1 MFLDTDNRK
10 SKRFD
15 YQSTIMLEDERGG
28 YFSYGQLSNY
38 SEGGIGFFSDF
49 SFKPGN
55 RIKIVLD
62 NPPFKAS
69 PKIYRGTIQW
79 CRESEP
85 DGSRYLYAVGV
96 KY

>member
-1 MFLDTDNRK
+1 MYLDTDHRR

-15 YQSTIMLEDERGG
+15 FQSTIMLEDEVGG

-49 SFKPGN
+49 SFKPG
-55 RIKIVLD
+55 RKIKIMID
-62 NPPFKAS
+62 NLPFKAS
-69 PKIYRGTIQW
+69 PKIYHGKIQW
-79 CRESEP
+79 CREF
-85 DGSRYLYAVGV
+85 DGDDSRYLYSVGV

>member
-1 MFLDTDNRK
+1 MFLDNDSRT

-15 YQSTIMLEDERGG
+15 YQSTIMLEDENGG

-49 SFKPGN
+49 LFRPGSK
-55 RIKIVLD
+55 IKIVID
-62 NPPFKAS
+62 KVPFKAS
-69 PKIYRGTIQW
+69 PKIYHGKVQW
-79 CRESEP
+79 CREIDE
-85 DGSRYLYAVGV
+85 DESRHAYSVGV